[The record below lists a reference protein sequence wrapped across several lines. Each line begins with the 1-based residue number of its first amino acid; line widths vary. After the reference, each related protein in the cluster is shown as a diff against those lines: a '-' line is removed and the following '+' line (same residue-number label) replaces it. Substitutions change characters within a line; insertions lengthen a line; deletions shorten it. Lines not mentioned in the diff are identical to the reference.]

1 MIKILWNVFVSV
13 LLLIAIIG
21 DIEMALNTQRNPIDI
36 ATEKINT
43 NEQHPII
50 NNINTQDILLKEITK
65 ESF

>member
-21 DIEMALNTQRNPIDI
+21 DIEMALNTQRNQIDI

-43 NEQHPII
+43 KDKKTII
-50 NNINTQDILLKEITK
+50 KKINTQDILLKEITK

>member
-21 DIEMALNTQRNPIDI
+21 DIEMALNTQRNQIDI

-43 NEQHPII
+43 NE
-50 NNINTQDILLKEITK
+50 
-65 ESF
+65 